1 MSDQPPTPEQDVT
14 RRAVMRGLAVGGL
27 ALPLLAACGGG
38 AGNATAHQNG
48 GPATANPG
56 HESGGGHARGGKV
69 LARTS
74 EVPVGGGKILA
85 GAHVVVTQPAKGKF
99 KAFSSICTHQGCP
112 VGQISNGTIIC
123 PCHGSQFS
131 IKDGGVVGG
140 PAPSPLPPVHIAVH
154 GNKIT
159 RA

>member
-1 MSDQPPTPEQDVT
+1 MSDQPRTPEPDPT
-14 RRAVMRGLAVGGL
+14 RRTVMRSLAVGGL
-27 ALPLLAACGGG
+27 ALPLLAACGSGG
-38 AGNATAHQNG
+38 DNATATQ
-48 GPATANPG
+48 TAGSAPRSRHG
-56 HESGGGHARGGKV
+56 RSGAGKV

-74 EVPVGGGKILA
+74 DVPVGGGTILA
-85 GAHVVVTQPAKGKF
+85 GPQVVLTQPAKGHF

-112 VGQISNGTIIC
+112 VSQISNGTIIC

-140 PAPSPLPPVHIAVH
+140 PAPAPLPAVHIAVH
-154 GNKIT
+154 GSDIT

>member
-1 MSDQPPTPEQDVT
+1 MSDQPRTPEPDPT

-38 AGNATAHQNG
+38 GAGNATARQAG
-48 GPATANPG
+48 GPSTGSG
-56 HESGGGHARGGKV
+56 HESGGGHGKV

-74 EVPVGGGKILA
+74 DVPVGGGTILA
-85 GAHVVVTQPAKGKF
+85 GPQVVLTQPAKGQF
-99 KAFSSICTHQGCP
+99 KAFSAICTHQGCP

-140 PAPSPLPPVHIAVH
+140 PAPAPLPPVRIAVH
-154 GNKIT
+154 GSEIT